1 MYTLKVEKMSCG
13 GCASR
18 VTRTVQTLDPDAKVE
33 VLLKDKLVR
42 VESARAPDAVAA
54 AINAAGYPATQVAA
68 D

>member
-13 GCASR
+13 GCANR

-42 VESARAPDAVAA
+42 VESAKAPDAVAV
-54 AINAAGYPATQVAA
+54 AITAAGYPATQVSA